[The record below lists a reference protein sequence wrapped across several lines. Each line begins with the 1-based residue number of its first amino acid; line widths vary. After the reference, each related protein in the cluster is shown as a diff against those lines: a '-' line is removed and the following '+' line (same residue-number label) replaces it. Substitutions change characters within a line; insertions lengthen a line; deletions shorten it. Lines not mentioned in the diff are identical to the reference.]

1 MQTAHALQK
10 YILFHTRPSQDKF
23 EWATELIKGFREHE
37 SKGKGAF
44 TFRGSMIDAP
54 LVKQAQNI
62 VDMVEK
68 IDIK

>member
-1 MQTAHALQK
+1 M
-10 YILFHTRPSQDKF
+10 IFRPSHEKL
-23 EWATELIKGFREHE
+23 EWATELIKEFRDHE

-62 VDMVEK
+62 VEMTQK
-68 IDIK
+68 IDIEN